1 MLVLDTQALVW
12 DRLGD
17 SRLGRRA
24 RLRIEQALQDANLA
38 VSTITFWEVA
48 MLHGKGR
55 IELRVDVETWRAT
68 LLRDG
73 LVEIPV
79 DGNIAVRAGLLTDL
93 HRDPADRFIVAT
105 ALGGHDLLTSDRRIL
120 DWQSELVRVDAR
132 E

>member
-1 MLVLDTQALVW
+1 MLQ
-12 DRLGD
+12 
-17 SRLGRRA
+17 
-24 RLRIEQALQDANLA
+24 
-38 VSTITFWEVA
+38 
-48 MLHGKGR
+48 GKGR
-55 IELRVDVETWRAT
+55 IELRVDVETWRAA

-79 DGNIAVRAGLLTDL
+79 DGNIAVRAGLLSDL

-120 DWQSELVRVDAR
+120 EWQSELVRVDAR